1 MNRRQFLLSSSVV
14 VFTGSLLGFHRLA
27 PGYAATLAEHLAGPK
42 LALIIDDMGFSRLVT
57 KRFLDLQ
64 NPITFSILPRLPLL
78 YPTP

>member
-1 MNRRQFLLSSSVV
+1 MNRRQFLLGSAV

-57 KRFLDLQ
+57 KRFLELQ
-64 NPITFSILPRLPLL
+64 NPITFSILPRLPLS